1 MKTKLPKQ
9 PKPAQA
15 IARPLSP
22 AEPASTQAA
31 VVSGAK
37 QLNKLKRFLTTLLQ
51 FSSDISPE
59 ISECVKGLTLGLVNS
74 TISIED
80 FHNRLQETTNFPLR
94 PFVIPFLKVNLPLL
108 QQELL
113 FFHPSAVRSRPPSPE
128 PGHKRKACEPPAS
141 PAHSARRHRH
151 TIQPPEPA
159 QPHATGFNQLQINQL
174 NHFLEAS
181 YSMP

>member
-1 MKTKLPKQ
+1 MKPIKPSISCLPSDHT
-9 PKPAQA
+9 
-15 IARPLSP
+15 PLS
-22 AEPASTQAA
+22 

-59 ISECVKGLTLGLVNS
+59 ISACVKGLTLGLVNS

-113 FFHPSAVRSRPPSPE
+113 FFNPTVPDPDLQ
-128 PGHKRKACEPPAS
+128 GHKRKAHSPPPVQS
-141 PAHSARRHRH
+141 VAHKHRSH
-151 TIQPPEPA
+151 HVNRPV
-159 QPHATGFNQLQINQL
+159 H
-174 NHFLEAS
+174 
-181 YSMP
+181 